1 MPSEKDPNPTLYR
14 IRVFAKNTVLA
25 KSKFWYHM
33 KRQHKV
39 RKIQGEVVSVNEVIQ
54 TINNDLS
61 QSNSCLA
68 VRKERDRSEELRHCA
83 EILVQD

>member
-14 IRVFAKNTVLA
+14 IRVFAKNSVLA

-39 RKIQGEVVSVNEVIQ
+39 RKIQGEVVSVNEV
-54 TINNDLS
+54 S
-61 QSNSCLA
+61 
-68 VRKERDRSEELRHCA
+68 K
-83 EILVQD
+83 